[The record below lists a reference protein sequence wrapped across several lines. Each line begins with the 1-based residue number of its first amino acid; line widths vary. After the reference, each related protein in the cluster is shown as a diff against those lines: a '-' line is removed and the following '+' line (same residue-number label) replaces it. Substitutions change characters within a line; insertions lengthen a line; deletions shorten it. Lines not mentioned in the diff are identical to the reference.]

1 MVMVL
6 PRAGPGGGQLRADKY
21 LLPYASVELAL
32 LLLDTTDT
40 QHTRDEAWS
49 LLETAKSYKVCKY
62 FLIYLFF
69 FRLKI
74 FFKMYFRTT
83 ACRADSTSGS
93 TLPSTS

>member
-32 LLLDTTDT
+32 LLMDTTDT
-40 QHTRDEAWS
+40 QQTRDEAWT

-62 FLIYLFF
+62 
-69 FRLKI
+69 
-74 FFKMYFRTT
+74 
-83 ACRADSTSGS
+83 C
-93 TLPSTS
+93 

>member
-6 PRAGPGGGQLRADKY
+6 PRAGSGGGQLRADKY

-69 FRLKI
+69 L
-74 FFKMYFRTT
+74 
-83 ACRADSTSGS
+83 D
-93 TLPSTS
+93 